1 MKSYR
6 LIQGGK
12 IKVYSLAIYM
22 ILFIT
27 FFVHLCAFIY
37 HPIKLMFVLLIA
49 AVVLLNSGHGIIKK
63 MSTLDYLYMLTLIP
77 FFFNNQDIQRGSW
90 DNTIFQICATLVFL
104 LLKNCSEWISLWVKF
119 VVGACFFMVF
129 CTVLFWLVPPIK
141 VSVLSTVFPGNESIL
156 TTTAAIGLTH
166 HYSAN
171 GNFMAIAVGAFY
183 WLGNDRKKT
192 KYWIIIVVAVGCL
205 LLTQKRGPLIWG
217 SLALL
222 VSYYVYNSNK
232 KSTRIFKII
241 AFVVVAFAFL
251 NLAEQFIPELSVVFE
266 RFKIDDTSNS
276 DITFLSGREVL
287 YEAAWKLFRQN
298 PWLGVGWSGYANAA
312 RIYTGIEEMTAHN
325 IYLQLLAETGVV
337 GFLIFV
343 TLYICAI
350 TRGIKCLQAARKEKI
365 NVDERQQK
373 IMAFAL
379 FFIIYNVAYGMSG
392 LVLTDIMMVYMTMFS
407 IALFRNYDFYYQT

>member
-1 MKSYR
+1 
-6 LIQGGK
+6 
-12 IKVYSLAIYM
+12 
-22 ILFIT
+22 
-27 FFVHLCAFIY
+27 
-37 HPIKLMFVLLIA
+37 
-49 AVVLLNSGHGIIKK
+49 
-63 MSTLDYLYMLTLIP
+63 
-77 FFFNNQDIQRGSW
+77 
-90 DNTIFQICATLVFL
+90 
-104 LLKNCSEWISLWVKF
+104 
-119 VVGACFFMVF
+119 
-129 CTVLFWLVPPIK
+129 
-141 VSVLSTVFPGNESIL
+141 
-156 TTTAAIGLTH
+156 
-166 HYSAN
+166 
-171 GNFMAIAVGAFY
+171 MAIAVGAFY

-205 LLTQKRGPLIWG
+205 LFTQKRGPLIWG